1 MHTKKKLMQINHE
14 ISTGLSSLI
23 VYIIKKNIYTVQ
35 LYYSY
40 QCLLSRIS
48 KLKKP
53 VLNITVLIIIINL
66 HLFPLSV
73 LILSSLD

>member
-1 MHTKKKLMQINHE
+1 MQINHE

-23 VYIIKKNIYTVQ
+23 VYIIKKIYTVQ